1 MKKIFTFCLSLLVGC
16 IAAHAQISTPV
27 DETFQFVDA
36 EGNVIP
42 NGTRVV
48 RNIVA
53 DDGFIYADVLIAN
66 KSEAGAFHS
75 LTGTVKSI
83 SGTAEAQCCYAPTGE
98 IGTCFPLNNEGA
110 TFTTKTF
117 LSPVGAAYD
126 SQTECAV
133 GENSSCELELQIT
146 KYDVEIGEAGVMAGD
161 TPYPGSKITILFT
174 TDPAA
179 GIDGVT
185 TTESNEIVARY
196 TLDGQKLSAPQKGIN
211 IVKYADGRTAK
222 VMVK

>member
-27 DETFQFVDA
+27 DETIQFVDA

-48 RNIVA
+48 RNTVI
-53 DDGFIYADVLIAN
+53 DGCIYADVFIAN
-66 KSEAGAFHS
+66 KSETAAFYK
-75 LTGTVKSI
+75 LTGTIKSI
-83 SGTAEAQCCYAPTGE
+83 SNAQAQCCHAPTGQN
-98 IGTCFPLNNEGA
+98 GTCFPLNNEGA
-110 TFTTKTF
+110 TFTTNAF
-117 LSPVGAAYD
+117 ACPVDSVYD
-126 SQTECAV
+126 TLAEVFV
-133 GENSSCELELQIT
+133 GDNSSCEMELQLT
-146 KYDVEIGEAGVMAGD
+146 KYDVEIGEAGAMPGA
-161 TPYPGSKITILFT
+161 TAYPGPKITVFFT

>member
-75 LTGTVKSI
+75 LTATVKSI
-83 SGTAEAQCCYAPTGE
+83 SGTAEAQCCYAPTGQ
-98 IGTCFPLNNEGA
+98 IGTCVPLKNEGA
-110 TFTTKTF
+110 TFTTETF
-117 LSPVGAAYD
+117 ASPAGAAYD

-133 GENSSCELELQIT
+133 GENSSCEMELQIT
-146 KYDVEIGEAGVMAGD
+146 KYDNEGGLPGATA
-161 TPYPGSKITILFT
+161 YPGPKITVFFT

>member
-27 DETFQFVDA
+27 DETFQFVDT

-42 NGTRVV
+42 NGSRIV

-53 DDGFIYADVLIAN
+53 DDGFIYAEVLIAN
-66 KSEAGAFHS
+66 KSEAGAFNS
-75 LTGTVKSI
+75 MTATVKSI
-83 SGTAEAQCCYAPTGE
+83 SGTAEAQFCYSPEPGGLCHFLAQ
-98 IGTCFPLNNEGA
+98 EGA
-110 TFTTKTF
+110 TATNGPFA
-117 LSPVGAAYD
+117 SPAGAAYD

-146 KYDVEIGEAGVMAGD
+146 KYDVEIGEAGAMAGD

>member
-75 LTGTVKSI
+75 LTATVKSI
-83 SGTAEAQCCYAPTGE
+83 SGTAEAQCCYAPTGQ
-98 IGTCFPLNNEGA
+98 IGTCVPLKNEGA
-110 TFTTKTF
+110 TFTTETF
-117 LSPVGAAYD
+117 ASPAGAAYD

-133 GENSSCELELQIT
+133 GENSSCEMELQIT
-146 KYDVEIGEAGVMAGD
+146 KYDNEGGLPGA

>member
-16 IAAHAQISTPV
+16 IAAHAQLSTPV

-48 RNIVA
+48 RNTVVGGI
-53 DDGFIYADVLIAN
+53 IYADVFIVN
-66 KSEAGAFHS
+66 NSETAAFHS
-75 LTGTVKSI
+75 LSGTIKSI
-83 SGTAEAQCCYAPTGE
+83 SNAEAQCCYAPTGQ
-98 IGTCFPLNNEGA
+98 IGTCFPLSKEGA
-110 TFTTKTF
+110 TFTTNIF
-117 LSPVGAAYD
+117 AGPVGQVYD
-126 SQTECAV
+126 TLAEVFV
-133 GENSSCELELQIT
+133 GDNSSCEMELQLM
-146 KYDVEIGEAGVMAGD
+146 KYDNEGGQPGATA
-161 TPYPGSKITILFT
+161 YPGPKITVFFT

-196 TLDGQKLSAPQKGIN
+196 TLDGQKLAAPQKGIN